1 MKWKEDPKT
10 YAILIMS
17 HTQVNR
23 VYKYFKQRSIQRTN
37 TVVSLHE
44 GNNKVIV
51 TQVIITCHIKLEDV
65 RTNPQVYDFH

>member
-51 TQVIITCHIKLEDV
+51 TQVIITCHIELEDV

>member
-23 VYKYFKQRSIQRTN
+23 VYKYFKQRSI
-37 TVVSLHE
+37 
-44 GNNKVIV
+44 
-51 TQVIITCHIKLEDV
+51 
-65 RTNPQVYDFH
+65 